1 MAEFEK
7 GITTSEEPVE
17 KAQGAYGTSRA
28 KIYNNPVG
36 AIAGGVAAWYITNK
50 YTGIENRWAYAGI
63 ILLGVVAGA
72 YISSGLKRNV
82 NEVIF

>member
-1 MAEFEK
+1 MANFEK
-7 GITTSEEPVE
+7 EVQISDKSEE

-50 YTGIENRWAYAGI
+50 YTGIENRWAFAGI
-63 ILLGVVAGA
+63 ILVGVVAGA
-72 YISSGLKRNV
+72 YVSSSLKRGV
-82 NEVIF
+82 NDIIF

>member
-1 MAEFEK
+1 MANFEK
-7 GITTSEEPVE
+7 EVEISNEKEE

-36 AIAGGVAAWYITNK
+36 AIAGGVAAWYITQK

-63 ILLGVVAGA
+63 ILLGVVTGA
-72 YISSGLKRNV
+72 YVSSGLKRGTN
-82 NEVIF
+82 NIIF